1 VTSFLIEKVFEQFEK
16 HLKDVLEKH
25 DSELKEQSSHLIE
38 SKIEINRLNEM
49 IESLT
54 KDLEALED
62 LRDKV
67 ITLEKEG
74 IKFTWKLLLLS
85 TAGGLGGAKFLDK
98 IIVLLGK

>member
-1 VTSFLIEKVFEQFEK
+1 MTNFLIEKVFEQFEK

-25 DSELKEQSSHLIE
+25 DSELKEQSTNLIE
-38 SKIEINRLNEM
+38 SKIEISRLNEM

-54 KDLEALED
+54 KDLKALQD

-67 ITLEKEG
+67 VILEKEG

-85 TAGGLGGAKFLDK
+85 TAGGLGGAKFMDK
-98 IIVLLGK
+98 IIAFLGK